1 MHKWFLIDTLTKE
14 GDTNNTH
21 AKVMRDC
28 DQNYSLKKKPRVS
41 SSHEVLGVNW
51 DVPHTDLITGT
62 HMTKSSLHVKTNAI
76 FWYHSSNI

>member
-14 GDTNNTH
+14 GDTNNTY
-21 AKVMRDC
+21 ATVMRDC

-41 SSHEVLGVNW
+41 SSHD
-51 DVPHTDLITGT
+51 DVPHTDLIIGT

-76 FWYHSSNI
+76 FWYHSSNIKKN